1 MVKFTPLITI
11 GITCFNAEDL
21 IIKAV
26 DHALEQ
32 DYPNYE
38 IIIVDDGSSDNS
50 VNLIK
55 EHIDN
60 KENIYLYE
68 HDVNKGFPSALNTII
83 ENSKGEFITFFD
95 DDDTSRVDRLTKQY
109 GRLSSF
115 IEDKKTKLVMCYTDR
130 DVKYADKDK
139 DEIAYSFTAIG
150 GEKGKEPHG
159 EMVADYIL
167 WDSGRAGYQWGMF
180 GSCTLMV
187 HKDLFD
193 AVGMFDA
200 YFRRNTEWD
209 MAIRCALNGGYF
221 IAVNEP
227 LVTQKKT
234 PTLDKSGSKP
244 LLFSLKLREKHKE
257 YLEGRGVFLVSKIVA
272 TSRFHGGKARKIRAH
287 AYMLMAMFLSPH
299 KIGYEKVSKVFRQ
312 KIKAP

>member
-1 MVKFTPLITI
+1 MVKSFPLITI

-21 IIKAV
+21 IIKAI
-26 DHALEQ
+26 DHAMCQ
-32 DYPNYE
+32 DYPHYE

-55 EHIDN
+55 AYI
-60 KENIYLYE
+60 KTQKNIFLYE

-83 ENSKGEFITFFD
+83 ENAKGEFITFFD
-95 DDDTSRVDRLTKQY
+95 DDDTSRVDRLTKEH

-115 IEDKKTKLVMCYTDR
+115 IKDKKTKLVMCYTDR
-130 DVKYADKDK
+130 NVKYVDK

-187 HKDLFD
+187 HKDLFNII
-193 AVGMFDA
+193 GGFDA
-200 YFRRNTEWD
+200 DFRRNTEWD
-209 MAIRCALNGGYF
+209 MAIRCALKGGYF

-227 LVTQKKT
+227 LVTQTKT
-234 PTLDKSGSKP
+234 PTMDKSGTKP
-244 LLFSLKLREKHKE
+244 LLFSLKLREKHKK
-257 YLEGRGVFLVSKIVA
+257 YLEDRGVFLVSKIVA
-272 TSRFHGGKARKIRAH
+272 TSRFHGGKAHKIRAY

-299 KIGYEKVSKVFRQ
+299 KIGYEKVSKALKQR
-312 KIKAP
+312 IKAPL